1 MVRLRS
7 ISVDPTHPFEP
18 AGAVAVSKSQPVSES
33 DSATSPRSTP
43 ADPWKNPSYPQRTHL
58 HERAHWQGVLA
69 DWDARIAAARQAPMT
84 VAMRMDFAPFERMLH
99 QMQGARDQ
107 VADAVRR
114 LPMETYDLYEEDR
127 HGLDEAVSALNR
139 LFEHWDALSS
149 TGTRP

>member
-1 MVRLRS
+1 M
-7 ISVDPTHPFEP
+7 
-18 AGAVAVSKSQPVSES
+18 SKTQPVSES

-43 ADPWKNPSYPQRTHL
+43 ADPWKNPSYPQRIHL

-107 VADAVRR
+107 IADAVRR
-114 LPMETYDLYEEDR
+114 LPMETNDLYEEDR
-127 HGLDEAVSALNR
+127 HRLDEAVAALNR
-139 LFEHWDALSS
+139 LFERWDALSS